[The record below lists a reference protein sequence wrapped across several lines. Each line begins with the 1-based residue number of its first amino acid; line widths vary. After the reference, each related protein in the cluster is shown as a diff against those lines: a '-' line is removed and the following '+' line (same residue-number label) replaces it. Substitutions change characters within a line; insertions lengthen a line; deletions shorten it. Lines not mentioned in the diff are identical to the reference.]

1 MSDPKPGRRGA
12 SFNTNHFTRGALKTG
27 KSNRYYWKCNYCG
40 DNEDSPGAELEGQ
53 DNVLPNHIAD
63 SRHCPNAP
71 TTARNEALR
80 FMADKKKTTSK
91 QAPEQDDEGDISV
104 INTDAPDA
112 TKNAADRKL
121 LRFIIHGNIS
131 FVSVDDP
138 YLDEFLHD
146 LRPSYDAPGRFALTH
161 NLLDAEAADVFLR
174 EADCLKSSKLLTMLE
189 DGWEDRVKRSIY
201 GNVAAGID
209 AFPIIMSLNDMTG
222 ERGNAPKC
230 LDIALEALQLMGD
243 PDFTE
248 LERVERGEAVTVD
261 EDNMDVVGDGG
272 AGGWSIEELMGQ

>member
-1 MSDPKPGRRGA
+1 MDQVQGVLISVCLGLLVPNGA
-12 SFNTNHFTRGALKTG
+12 KFGPNLIFQYDCKQDLRAGPFGPMWHWYRVTVHSSVSGALKSTG
-27 KSNRYYWKCNYCG
+27 R
-40 DNEDSPGAELEGQ
+40 
-53 DNVLPNHIAD
+53 
-63 SRHCPNAP
+63 
-71 TTARNEALR
+71 
-80 FMADKKKTTSK
+80 
-91 QAPEQDDEGDISV
+91 APEQDDEGDISV

-112 TKNAADRKL
+112 TVKAATSGVVTISRKRKFGTLDSFFDHAMSTAQKNAADRKL

-146 LRPSYDAPGRFALTH
+146 LRRFALTH

-174 EADCLKSSKLLTMLE
+174 EADRLKSSKLLTMLE
-189 DGWEDRVKRSIY
+189 DGWEDQVKRSIY

-248 LERVERGEAVTVD
+248 LERVERGEAIAVD

-272 AGGWSIEELMGQ
+272 AGGWSFEELMGQ

>member
-1 MSDPKPGRRGA
+1 MS
-12 SFNTNHFTRGALKTG
+12 
-27 KSNRYYWKCNYCG
+27 
-40 DNEDSPGAELEGQ
+40 
-53 DNVLPNHIAD
+53 
-63 SRHCPNAP
+63 
-71 TTARNEALR
+71 TA
-80 FMADKKKTTSK
+80 
-91 QAPEQDDEGDISV
+91 Q
-104 INTDAPDA
+104 
-112 TKNAADRKL
+112 KNAADRKL

-146 LRPSYDAPGRFALTH
+146 LP
-161 NLLDAEAADVFLR
+161 ADVFLR
-174 EADCLKSSKLLTMLE
+174 EADRLKSSKLLTMLE
-189 DGWEDRVKRSIY
+189 DGWEDQVKRSIY

-248 LERVERGEAVTVD
+248 LERVERGEAIAVD

-272 AGGWSIEELMGQ
+272 AGGWSFEELMGQ